1 MSETQK
7 KISKFTHNMENPCV
21 VPLLLFVIIFLSFIF
36 FTPKV
41 SSSLFPQKRQMLLQN
56 FIKDTTTEG
65 KINPQ
70 AYWEFREFYSPGS
83 FEFSREGLNVKTWK
97 IPLRQ
102 TQDLFPFLLF
112 ASPYL
117 ESVDSLTAV
126 KNMEEIVD
134 SSKLGATQIL
144 FKNENSII
152 FQEDKKTVKII
163 FLLSEQE
170 MKKANGFFE
179 YNEKDKKL
187 TQGKHWLN
195 ITLIKTN

>member
-7 KISKFTHNMENPCV
+7 KISRFTHNIENPYIL
-21 VPLLLFVIIFLSFIF
+21 PILFLVIIFFSFIF
-36 FTPKV
+36 FTPKI

-56 FIKDTTTEG
+56 FIRDTKTEG
-65 KINPQ
+65 EINSQ
-70 AYWEFREFYSPGS
+70 AYWELREFYSPGS
-83 FEFSREGLNVKTWK
+83 LKFSREGLNVKTWK

-112 ASPYL
+112 TSPYL
-117 ESVDSLTAV
+117 ESVDNLTTI
-126 KNMEEIVD
+126 KKMEEIVD
-134 SSKLGATQIL
+134 IDKLGATQIL

-152 FQEDKKTVKII
+152 FQTDKTVKII

-170 MKKANGFFE
+170 MRKANGFFE

-187 TQGKHWLN
+187 TEGKHWFN
-195 ITLIKTN
+195 VTLINTN